1 VIHWQATIA
10 SILVLLS
17 LPGTVELALLTLAGI
32 LPLSDRRPKRA
43 AKINRLA
50 IVIPAHNEAG
60 AIARCVRSISACV
73 APDTLETQ
81 IVVVADNCTDATAD
95 LAKASD
101 ARVLVRSDAERRA
114 KGFALQFAFPI
125 LLDEGF
131 DAVLIVDAD
140 SVVDSNFLQ
149 ESVRLFRAGAD
160 GVQARYLVLN
170 SDASPRTRLMN
181 VAFMAFNVLRA
192 RGRER
197 LGLSVGITG
206 NGFGLSR
213 ATLEAVPYETHSLV
227 EDLDYHLRLV
237 EAGRAIVFANR
248 TRVRAE
254 MPTSRRAAST
264 QRARWEGGRLRTA
277 VQNLP
282 GLVGGAIFGRPRFI
296 EPALEL
302 LLMPLAFHV
311 SFLGLIALMPYA
323 LARIYAGLA
332 LALVVLHVA
341 AGIVVGGG
349 VWSDFAA
356 LLSAPFY
363 VFWKLAGLPKTLQ
376 SARRAAPWIR
386 TDR

>member
-1 VIHWQATIA
+1 
-10 SILVLLS
+10 
-17 LPGTVELALLTLAGI
+17 
-32 LPLSDRRPKRA
+32 
-43 AKINRLA
+43 
-50 IVIPAHNEAG
+50 
-60 AIARCVRSISACV
+60 
-73 APDTLETQ
+73 
-81 IVVVADNCTDATAD
+81 
-95 LAKASD
+95 
-101 ARVLVRSDAERRA
+101 
-114 KGFALQFAFPI
+114 
-125 LLDEGF
+125 
-131 DAVLIVDAD
+131 
-140 SVVDSNFLQ
+140 
-149 ESVRLFRAGAD
+149 
-160 GVQARYLVLN
+160 
-170 SDASPRTRLMN
+170 
-181 VAFMAFNVLRA
+181 
-192 RGRER
+192 
-197 LGLSVGITG
+197 
-206 NGFGLSR
+206 
-213 ATLEAVPYETHSLV
+213 
-227 EDLDYHLRLV
+227 
-237 EAGRAIVFANR
+237 
-248 TRVRAE
+248 